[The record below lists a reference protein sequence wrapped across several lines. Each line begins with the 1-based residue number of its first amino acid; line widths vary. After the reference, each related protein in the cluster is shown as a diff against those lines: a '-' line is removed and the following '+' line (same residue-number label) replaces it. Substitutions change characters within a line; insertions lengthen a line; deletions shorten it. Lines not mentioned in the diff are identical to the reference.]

1 MINNMRAFAM
11 GTDKIIKVTTT
22 VGRNGIRVEDTEYD
36 SYIIRKLTVTSEL
49 DGTTHDIKTII
60 EKGGK

>member
-1 MINNMRAFAM
+1 M